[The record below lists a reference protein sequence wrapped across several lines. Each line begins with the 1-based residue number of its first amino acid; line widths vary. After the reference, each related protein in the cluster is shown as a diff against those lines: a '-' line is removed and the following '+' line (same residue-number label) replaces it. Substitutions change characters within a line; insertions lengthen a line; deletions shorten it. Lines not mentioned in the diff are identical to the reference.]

1 MDTLGK
7 NILGRRKNKYK
18 AQTCL
23 EGLKNDQETSMA
35 GMEEVTEKFVE
46 DNGKDIGWGA
56 DCEALPGYHKDF
68 SFYYE

>member
-46 DNGKDIGWGA
+46 DNGKDIGT
-56 DCEALPGYHKDF
+56 
-68 SFYYE
+68 